1 METLKI
7 DKTRLK
13 TIKSYADS
21 QGVTVQGV
29 YKMVK
34 EKRIE
39 TEKIDGVVF
48 IKT

>member
-13 TIKSYADS
+13 TIKTYAES
-21 QGVTVQGV
+21 RGLTVQGV

-34 EKRIE
+34 EDRIS
-39 TEKIDGVVF
+39 TVKIDGVVF
-48 IKT
+48 IQI

>member
-13 TIKSYADS
+13 TIKSYAES
-21 QGVTVQGV
+21 RGMTVQGV

-34 EKRIE
+34 ENRIP
-39 TEKIDGVVF
+39 TQKIDGDIF
-48 IKT
+48 FKL